1 MLPFYQI
8 LDNDL
13 TLKHNFRELHYDVHL
28 HKEIEILYMREGS
41 QKIHI
46 NSEEYVVNKGDAAI
60 IFPEQLH
67 DYVRETKDATDEI
80 IILCSPNFYRHYFS
94 DMSDKVPL
102 NPIIKRESIHPD
114 ALYAL
119 EHIEIKD
126 SFTAQ
131 LASTIMIITRF
142 LEYTELKETKKIYLS
157 DISHRV
163 IDYIREHFV
172 QDITLESI
180 AKEFSVN
187 KNYISHIFSKKFEI
201 NFRKYL
207 GMIRAEYAAT
217 LLRTTDDKITAIAEK
232 AGFESQRTFN
242 RIFREIY
249 GITPQEFRK
258 NMDNY
263 KKSVSQNY
271 NNEA

>member
-8 LDNDL
+8 QNSDL
-13 TLKHNFRELHYDVHL
+13 TLKHNFREIKYDLHM

-46 NSEEYVVNKGDAAI
+46 DNEEYIVRKGEAAI

-67 DYVRETKDATDEI
+67 DFVRESKEPTEEI
-80 IILCSPNFYRHYFS
+80 IILCSPNFYRYFFS

-102 NPIIKRESIHPD
+102 NPILKKEEIHPD
-114 ALYAL
+114 ALYSL
-119 EHIEIKD
+119 EHIEIND
-126 SFTAQ
+126 PFTAQ

-142 LEYTELKETKKIYLS
+142 LEYIDLKVTKKIYVK
-157 DISHRV
+157 DISYRV
-163 IDYIREHFV
+163 MEYIKEHFV
-172 QDITLESI
+172 QDLSLESI
-180 AKEFSVN
+180 AEEFSVN
-187 KNYISHIFSKKFEI
+187 KNYISHIFSHKFEI

-207 GMIRAEYAAT
+207 GLIRAEYAAT
-217 LLRTTDDKITAIAEK
+217 LLRTTDDKITTIAEN

-249 GITPQEFRK
+249 SVTPMEFRK
-258 NMDNY
+258 NINRY
-263 KKSVSQNY
+263 KKS
-271 NNEA
+271 